1 LSYGTKS
8 GKELFNIER
17 EMLPGGALGRKVTS
31 KLLTYLLTY
40 FDHTASQAIGTEMHA
55 YTIGNVHAIELRSS
69 KNNEQNLRGI
79 ITLLSSFLAFIHN
92 RRQSVYSLVQV
103 AKSCVD
109 SCTVT

>member
-1 LSYGTKS
+1 MCIS
-8 GKELFNIER
+8 ELIDCVQSTSSLIINT
-17 EMLPGGALGRKVTS
+17 AGRFFLLEN
-31 KLLTYLLTY
+31 LLTPY

-92 RRQSVYSLVQV
+92 RRQFVYSLIQV

>member
-1 LSYGTKS
+1 MILRDSAGEHS
-8 GKELFNIER
+8 ER
-17 EMLPGGALGRKVTS
+17 SPPS
-31 KLLTYLLTY
+31 ILLLY
-40 FDHTASQAIGTEMHA
+40 FDHTASQAIGTEIRA

-92 RRQSVYSLVQV
+92 RRQFVYSLVQV